1 MPLAPEKIRRLPELK
16 KKGRSTN
23 RKARAPLPSR
33 LKGGDTS
40 RHHQNTVEQ
49 RQNNR
54 SCRAASDPVD
64 REIVNY
70 TVEDHAPVA
79 QLGRSINTLTRTR
92 AATSTDEGEGNDTT
106 VAAVAEA
113 DEVGGDSCSGQ
124 GQRQRHTEATST
136 VDKDEGSGGRSGQ
149 RRQRRRT
156 RTCATMA
163 ARPWTWTLR
172 RRQRRVARRF
182 QQTAANKLKVT
193 LIENCLPKRLFCG
206 RKLGSSRIRVQPFE
220 YPPPH
225 SGP

>member
-23 RKARAPLPSR
+23 RKARAPLPSKAER
-33 LKGGDTS
+33 RRYISSSSKAKNPA
-40 RHHQNTVEQ
+40 NTVEQ

-124 GQRQRHTEATST
+124 GRRQRHTEATST

-172 RRQRRVARRF
+172 RRQRRVARK
-182 QQTAANKLKVT
+182 TAQADL
-193 LIENCLPKRLFCG
+193 CF
-206 RKLGSSRIRVQPFE
+206 
-220 YPPPH
+220 
-225 SGP
+225 